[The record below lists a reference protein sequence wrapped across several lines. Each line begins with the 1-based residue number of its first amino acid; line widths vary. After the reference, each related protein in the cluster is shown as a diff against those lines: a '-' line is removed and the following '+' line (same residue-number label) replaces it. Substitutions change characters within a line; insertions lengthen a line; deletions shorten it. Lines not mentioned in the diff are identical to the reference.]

1 MGMSEVATDAG
12 RAGRDLA
19 RLLASGDADAVRQIY
34 RAYGRLAFTIAYR
47 ILGDSGQAEDATQT
61 AFTKLW
67 QAAARVQPDSDIRP
81 LLFTIV
87 RRAAFDV
94 SESSRHRRWTPLQD
108 VPDPPVEDGL
118 DQLSTEWQVRE
129 AVDSLPEDEREIVKL
144 QHLQGMTHTE
154 IAGQLG
160 VPVGTV
166 KSRSFRAHKR
176 LLSLLGP
183 LREEVA

>member
-1 MGMSEVATDAG
+1 MSEVEAAA
-12 RAGRDLA
+12 RGRDLA
-19 RLLASGDADAVRQIY
+19 RLLASGDADAVRQLY
-34 RAYGRLAFTIAYR
+34 QAYGRLAYTIAYR
-47 ILGDSGQAEDATQT
+47 ILNDNGQAEDATQT

-87 RRAAFDV
+87 RRAAFDL
-94 SESSRHRRWTPLQD
+94 SESSRRRQWTPLD
-108 VPDPPVEDGL
+108 EVAEPPVEDGL

-129 AVDSLPEDEREIVKL
+129 AVDNLPEDEREIVRL

-154 IAGQLG
+154 ISDQLG
-160 VPVGTV
+160 VPIGTV

-183 LREEVA
+183 MREEVA